1 MSRHRVHIRTGTPTK
16 TALALIVVAAA
27 AAVIVPTAAKAAA
40 SGHAEPALSEG
51 IGMRAQPS
59 VRVRDLQRAL
69 ARHGYSLGASG
80 VDGRFGPRTRAAVRR
95 VQHRHRLKV
104 DGVVGPRTRA
114 ALRTDARRHQA
125 SGQRS
130 GARTTRTST
139 TKPAA
144 ATPIATVPLRAATS
158 PGPKPAAQL
167 HLTTSSSTSAFAIL
181 VPLVAVICALFGFVH
196 VRQRR
201 RHAARIAAY
210 HLETFV
216 PPSVERALREEQAVP
231 QAAAVAAERPR
242 EPVPGRRFI
251 GYVTEP
257 DATSRAPE
265 RNIIR
270 ACERSGW
277 ELVEIVRDHD
287 TGSIL
292 ERPGI
297 AHALERVAAADAH
310 GIVVSDARRLS
321 RSADFAAFVRWFR
334 DADAT
339 LIALDLGLDTSTPE
353 GRRLAASLITL
364 NGWAGDWLA
373 ARTRRGPA
381 ELQPNGAGPSRRP
394 ISERQDDLARIAG
407 MHDDDM
413 SAQEIADRLNDEGVP
428 TLFGGEKWWP
438 SAIHTAMRH
447 WRAESVTALDQVLR
461 NEGRASA

>member
-16 TALALIVVAAA
+16 TALALMVVAAA
-27 AAVIVPTAAKAAA
+27 AAVIVPAAAKAAA
-40 SGHAEPALSEG
+40 SRHAEPVLTEG
-51 IGMRAQPS
+51 VGMRAQPS

-69 ARHGYSLGASG
+69 VRRGFSLGASG

-95 VQHRHRLKV
+95 VQHRHHLKV

-114 ALRTDARRHQA
+114 ALRADARPHRA
-125 SGQRS
+125 TGQRS

-139 TKPAA
+139 TKPAS
-144 ATPIATVPLRAATS
+144 ATPIATVPVRAATS
-158 PGPKPAAQL
+158 PGPRPAAQL
-167 HLTTSSSTSAFAIL
+167 HLTTSSSTSAFVIL
-181 VPLVAVICALFGFVH
+181 VPLVAAICALFGFMH

-210 HLETFV
+210 HLATFV
-216 PPSVERALREEQAVP
+216 PPSVERALREEQAV
-231 QAAAVAAERPR
+231 AAADSAGAAAAERPP
-242 EPVPGRRFI
+242 EPVPERRLI
-251 GYVTEP
+251 GYVTEAP
-257 DATSRAPE
+257 ATGRAPE
-265 RNIIR
+265 RDIIR

-277 ELVEIVRDHD
+277 DLLEVVRDRD
-287 TGSIL
+287 NGSIL

-297 AHALERVAAADAH
+297 AHALERVAAAEAD
-310 GIVVSDARRLS
+310 GIVVSDARLLS

-373 ARTRRGPA
+373 GKARRGPA
-381 ELQPNGAGPSRRP
+381 ELDPNGGRRP
-394 ISERQDDLARIAG
+394 ISERQDDLARIAR
-407 MHDDDM
+407 MHDEDM

-447 WRAESVTALDQVLR
+447 RRAGSVSALDQVLP

>member
-1 MSRHRVHIRTGTPTK
+1 MSRHRVQIRAGTPTK
-16 TALALIVVAAA
+16 TALALMVVAA
-27 AAVIVPTAAKAAA
+27 AAVIVPAAAHAAA
-40 SGHAEPALSEG
+40 SRHAKPVLAEG
-51 IGMRAQPS
+51 VGMRAQPS
-59 VRVRDLQRAL
+59 VRVREVQRAL
-69 ARHGYSLGASG
+69 VRHGYSLGATG

-95 VQHRHRLKV
+95 VQRRHDLKV

-114 ALRTDARRHQA
+114 ALRADARPRRA
-125 SGQRS
+125 TGQRS
-130 GARTTRTST
+130 GARTTKTST
-139 TKPAA
+139 AKAA
-144 ATPIATVPLRAATS
+144 SAIPIAPAPVRAATS
-158 PGPKPAAQL
+158 PGPRPAAQL
-167 HLTTSSSTSAFAIL
+167 DLTTSSSTSAFVIL

-231 QAAAVAAERPR
+231 AADAVAAEPPP
-242 EPVPGRRFI
+242 EPMPGRRFI

-257 DATSRAPE
+257 DAPGRAPE
-265 RNIIR
+265 RDIIR

-277 ELVEIVRDHD
+277 ELVEIVRDRD
-287 TGSIL
+287 SGSIL
-292 ERPGI
+292 ERPGL

-310 GIVVSDARRLS
+310 GIVVSDARLLS

-381 ELQPNGAGPSRRP
+381 DLHPNGAGPTHRP
-394 ISERQDDLARIAG
+394 IKERQEDLARIAR
-407 MHDDDM
+407 MHHDDM

-438 SAIHTAMRH
+438 SAIHTAMRY
-447 WRAESVTALDQVLR
+447 WRAGSVSALDQVLP